1 VSAPRSTHRLAV
13 VVAYA
18 TFVLVGVSA
27 GVGGVLLPAQ
37 IRDYGV
43 DKATIGITFITFSA
57 GFLLAGVTAGRLIHR
72 WGVRLALVVG
82 GTAFLLSGLYTA
94 VRPPFLALVAVQVAA
109 GYGVGMLE
117 SVMNAYLSGL
127 PRAAI
132 LLNRLHAFFGVGALL
147 GPVLATWMLTALPW
161 TAVWLVLALASV
173 PLIVGF
179 LRAYP
184 TRAAST
190 ADQEAEAAPVAAGPS
205 LLGAALR
212 RPAVLL
218 GAVFL
223 TVYVGLEIS
232 VGNWGFSFLVDGHQ
246 QSRLLAGYT
255 ISGYWLGLTVGRFV
269 ISPVATRLGL
279 TPAGTVAVCLTGVVA
294 SAVLAWLAPVAV
306 LASVGLVLLGFFL
319 GPAFPTAMALVPHL
333 IPTRLVPTAIGIM
346 NGVSVLGGALLPWL
360 AGVAAQHV
368 GVWTLLP
375 CVLALAVVQLLIW
388 WPWTRRLRVD
398 RARSSATA

>member
-27 GVGGVLLPAQ
+27 GVGGLLLPAQ

-147 GPVLATWMLTALPW
+147 GRQAAWPPGRYSCLA
-161 TAVWLVLALASV
+161 
-173 PLIVGF
+173 GF
-179 LRAYP
+179 VEP
-184 TRAAST
+184 GES
-190 ADQEAEAAPVAAGPS
+190 AEAAVAREVAEEVGIAVRDIRYVASQPWPFPGSLMLGFTAVGDPS
-205 LLGAALR
+205 SPL
-212 RPAVLL
+212 V
-218 GAVFL
+218 
-223 TVYVGLEIS
+223 
-232 VGNWGFSFLVDGHQ
+232 VDGMELAEAGWY
-246 QSRLLAGYT
+246 SREEL
-255 ISGYWLGLTVGRFV
+255 SGPNGPRLPPPASIARYIIDGWLSGN
-269 ISPVATRLGL
+269 
-279 TPAGTVAVCLTGVVA
+279 A
-294 SAVLAWLAPVAV
+294 S
-306 LASVGLVLLGFFL
+306 
-319 GPAFPTAMALVPHL
+319 
-333 IPTRLVPTAIGIM
+333 
-346 NGVSVLGGALLPWL
+346 
-360 AGVAAQHV
+360 
-368 GVWTLLP
+368 
-375 CVLALAVVQLLIW
+375 
-388 WPWTRRLRVD
+388 
-398 RARSSATA
+398 